1 MAVALRLKRLGR
13 RHSPVYRL
21 AAMDRKTKR
30 NGRVIE
36 EFGFFDPTNDNEAS
50 LTINAERARY
60 WLSVGAIPSQTVK
73 TLLRRQGIEVGS
85 KKSG

>member
-1 MAVALRLKRLGR
+1 VAVALRLKRLGR
-13 RHSPVYRL
+13 RHRPVYRL

-36 EFGFFDPTNDNEAS
+36 EFGFFDPSNDNEAS
-50 LTINAERARY
+50 LTIDAERARY
-60 WLSVGAIPSQTVK
+60 WLSVGAQPSQTVR

-85 KKSG
+85 KQSG

>member
-13 RHSPVYRL
+13 RHRPVYRL

-36 EFGFFDPTNDNEAS
+36 ELGFYDPSSTDPEKG
-50 LTINAERARY
+50 LRIDGDRARY
-60 WLSVGAIPSQTVK
+60 WLGVGAQPSQTVR
-73 TLLRRQGIEVGS
+73 TLLRRQGIELG
-85 KKSG
+85 KGK